1 MAQGNVVFFASH
13 AHGGVRE
20 VWTNLAEAFHQL
32 GYDASLVGLYPLDA
46 SVEPPTHILAW
57 SYIIPNHPNGLTG
70 KFKMIFGL
78 AKWMRANQPEYILS
92 SMPAAN
98 VLVASFARV
107 FSPATKVIV
116 SHHSPSTVYRRAL
129 NFLDRISGSGK
140 NVTAIV
146 SVSESVNA
154 TLQNKPA
161 AYRAKRHT
169 IHNAVPPHIE
179 RLISQ
184 LVASANGRDPG
195 RKIVASGRLEAVKNH
210 PMLLRAVAQ
219 VPGVTVDILGC
230 GGDEDKLREL
240 TRALKIQDRIAFLGN
255 RDREE
260 ALALMARADVFVQ
273 VSLFE
278 GHSLALIEAAKLG
291 LPLIVSN
298 VPSQVEAVTL
308 KDGTLCGQIVELGD
322 DAGLAR
328 AIKAV
333 VDDPAAHKMWRD
345 LSLRLGEECTFESMV
360 SLYQQLLTGAHGKN
374 AVRDI
379 SELQITG

>member
-1 MAQGNVVFFASH
+1 MAKTNVVFFASH
-13 AHGGVRE
+13 AHGGIRE
-20 VWTNLAEAFHQL
+20 VWTNLAEEFHQR

-57 SYIIPNHPNGLTG
+57 SYIIPSHPEGLTG
-70 KFKMIFGL
+70 KFKMLFGL

-98 VLVASFARV
+98 VLVASFARI
-107 FSPATKVIV
+107 FSPKTKVIL

-129 NFLDRISGSGK
+129 NLLDRFSGSGK

-154 TLQNKPA
+154 TLRDKPA

-179 RLISQ
+179 RLIGELAAKKGEST
-184 LVASANGRDPG
+184 PG

-210 PMLLRAVAQ
+210 PMLFRAVAK
-219 VPGVTVDILGC
+219 VPNVTVDILGC
-230 GGDEDKLREL
+230 GTDEKKLRALASEL
-240 TRALKIQDRIAFLGN
+240 GISNRVQFLGN
-255 RDREE
+255 RDRDD
-260 ALALMARADVFVQ
+260 ALALMAQADLFVQ

-322 DAGLAR
+322 NAGLSR
-328 AIKAV
+328 AIEDVLNNNLTHA
-333 VDDPAAHKMWRD
+333 MWRD
-345 LSLRLGEECTFESMV
+345 RALKLGEECTFDNMV
-360 SLYQQLLTGAHGKN
+360 DHYVQLVVTDHTKTLDRSA
-374 AVRDI
+374 AL
-379 SELQITG
+379 SEAAE